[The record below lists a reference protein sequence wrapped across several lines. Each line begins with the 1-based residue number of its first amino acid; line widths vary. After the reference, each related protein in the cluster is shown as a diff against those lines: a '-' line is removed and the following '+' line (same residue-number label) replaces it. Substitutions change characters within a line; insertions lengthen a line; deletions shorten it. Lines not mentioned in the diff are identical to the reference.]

1 MEKYLFKVALFFVLV
16 AVLDL
21 LCGWGFDVLRSKA
34 RGGQTHKNEY
44 IANDCLD
51 DILILGSSKADHH
64 YVPSVFEE
72 SLGLSC
78 YNAGE
83 MGCGIIP
90 AYVRYKWVSAR
101 KKPKLVL
108 YEVTPGY
115 DYLQD
120 DGYSAYLGVIRQH
133 TENKSVRDVY
143 TDFSDELEWLRL
155 MSSMYR
161 NNSKLLIN
169 LKDVLAQPDE
179 YKGYEPLYGEMGESK
194 KNGVKPAEQKIQI
207 DTLKWRYMEKLVEDT
222 KADGVPLVFVI
233 SPTFGGV
240 LSASYEPF
248 IQYCNDNAV
257 QVINNVTCERITGKH
272 ELFQD
277 GLHLNHNGAV
287 MYSQI
292 IVEQVKDIIN
302 NGQ

>member
-1 MEKYLFKVALFFVLV
+1 MKKFLLKVALFFVLV
-16 AVLDL
+16 AVLDIM
-21 LCGWGFDVLRSKA
+21 CGWGFEILRTKA

-44 IANDCLD
+44 ISNLCKD

-64 YVPSVFEE
+64 YVPDVFED

-90 AYVRYKWVSAR
+90 AYVRYKMVSER
-101 KKPKLVL
+101 KKPRLVL
-108 YEVTPGY
+108 YELTPGY

-120 DGYSAYLGVIRQH
+120 DGYFSYLGVIRQY
-133 TENKSVRDVY
+133 TNNRMVRDVY
-143 TDFSDELEWLRL
+143 TDFSDELEGVRL

-169 LKDVLAQPDE
+169 LKDILTQPDE
-179 YKGYEPLYGEMGESK
+179 YKGYEPLFGEMGEPK
-194 KNGVKPAEQKIQI
+194 KGGLNTAEAQVQI
-207 DTLKWRYMEKLVEDT
+207 DSLKWSYMVQLVEET

-233 SPTFGGV
+233 SPTYGGV
-240 LSASYEPF
+240 LSSAYEPF
-248 IQYCNDNAV
+248 IQYCKENNV
-257 QVINNVTCERITGKH
+257 KVINNVTCERITGKR

-277 GLHLNHNGAV
+277 ELHLNHNGAV
-287 MYSQI
+287 LYSQI
-292 IVEQVKDIIN
+292 IVEQVKDITN

>member
-1 MEKYLFKVALFFVLV
+1 MKNFLLKVVLFFILV

-21 LCGWGFDVLRSKA
+21 ICGWSFDLLRAKA

-44 IANDCLD
+44 ISNLCKDE
-51 DILILGSSKADHH
+51 ILILGSSKADHH
-64 YVPSVFEE
+64 YVPRVFED

-90 AYVRYKWVSAR
+90 AYVRYKLVSER

-108 YEVTPGY
+108 YELTPGY

-120 DGYSAYLGVIRQH
+120 DGYSAYLGVIRQYAD
-133 TENKSVRDVY
+133 NMIVREVY
-143 TDFSDELEWLRL
+143 TDFSDELERLRL

-169 LKDVLAQPDE
+169 LKDIMAQPDVNN
-179 YKGYEPLYGEMGESK
+179 GYEPLYGEMGEPK
-194 KNGVKPAEQKIQI
+194 KSGVKPAESKVQI
-207 DTLKWRYMEKLVEDT
+207 DPLKWRYMVKLVEET
-222 KADGVPLVFVI
+222 KADNVPIIFMI
-233 SPTFGGV
+233 SPTIGGV
-240 LSASYEPF
+240 LSSAYDPF
-248 IQYCNDNAV
+248 IQYCKNNDV
-257 QVINNVTCERITGKH
+257 QLINNILCEGITGRPV
-272 ELFQD
+272 LFQD
-277 GLHLNHNGAV
+277 GFHLNHNGAV
-287 MYSQI
+287 LYSQI
-292 IVEQVKDIIN
+292 IVKQVNELIS